1 MEQRSLKILGENRT
15 FFGKITNT
23 LTKLLL
29 PTKVGFNGMLISM
42 KRNNVIKTYENY
54 KQNTEKEGLEK
65 RYEESYTLYLE
76 AIDKYIMDSIFTKV

>member
-42 KRNNVIKTYENY
+42 KRNNVIKT
-54 KQNTEKEGLEK
+54 
-65 RYEESYTLYLE
+65 
-76 AIDKYIMDSIFTKV
+76 